1 MNDLLIV
8 IAALAAGA
16 YFAEEIRDV
25 VPVLDRSPDGEVE

>member
-1 MNDLLIV
+1 MNDLLVV

-25 VPVLDRSPDGEVE
+25 VPVLARSPDGEVE